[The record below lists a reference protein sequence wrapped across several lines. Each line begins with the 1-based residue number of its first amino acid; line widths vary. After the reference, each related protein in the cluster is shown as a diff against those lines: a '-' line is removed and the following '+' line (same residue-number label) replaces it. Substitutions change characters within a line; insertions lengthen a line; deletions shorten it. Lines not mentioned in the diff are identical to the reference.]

1 MHVMVDKSVNL
12 DDFWTVESMGV
23 DVGNCDCKAKLSVV
37 ENMEAKLIEESSSKV
52 SNQWLIPLPWAK
64 DPMHLPNNKVQATKM
79 LNGLER
85 RLKKNE
91 EHGAAYQRQ
100 MEEMVE
106 KGFARKLEETEI
118 KQYQGPVHYLPHHAV
133 VRAESKSTPVRIVFN
148 SANKCNGEAINDYW
162 MKCPDLLNNL
172 NGVLMRFRER
182 EVAVCGDISKMYH
195 KVLIPEVDQHI
206 HRYLWRDLDV
216 NRPPD
221 TYIMQVLTFG
231 DKPAAAM
238 AQTALKL
245 TAKRESEEMYPKAA
259 QVLKNDTYMDDICAS
274 VNNVKEAKALTEDLD
289 IILSKGGFSIK
300 EWISNKLLKCDVKDA
315 DDREENEQ
323 KVLGVRWNYADDTL
337 SLIHI

>member
-1 MHVMVDKSVNL
+1 MPTINEVGEVNVEKLEEHFRLNNKLKRRGGPVDILIGVDYAYLMTGETKKSDGLVALNSPLGWAIFGSNGNTEMVNRVMHVKVDKPVNL

-52 SNQWLIPLPWAK
+52 GNQWLIPYPWAK
-64 DPMHLPNNKVQATKM
+64 DPMHLSNNKVQATKM

-148 SANKCNGEAINDYW
+148 SANKCNGEAIND
-162 MKCPDLLNNL
+162 
-172 NGVLMRFRER
+172 R
-182 EVAVCGDISKMYH
+182 
-195 KVLIPEVDQHI
+195 
-206 HRYLWRDLDV
+206 
-216 NRPPD
+216 
-221 TYIMQVLTFG
+221 
-231 DKPAAAM
+231 
-238 AQTALKL
+238 
-245 TAKRESEEMYPKAA
+245 
-259 QVLKNDTYMDDICAS
+259 
-274 VNNVKEAKALTEDLD
+274 
-289 IILSKGGFSIK
+289 
-300 EWISNKLLKCDVKDA
+300 
-315 DDREENEQ
+315 
-323 KVLGVRWNYADDTL
+323 
-337 SLIHI
+337 